1 MENRQQKAVMTS
13 LPKFDYLY
21 TDGGV
26 FKYKDSYGTFSVFLL
41 FEHKRQLYERKIS
54 FLCSAISF
62 LIHAAN
68 TMKMSGLCFESHFS
82 GKRPLSVCVS
92 LFAHQQERFW
102 CLLFSWEVAHFLFC
116 LAKNANAILPATNLT
131 CSLNYIRVILLKF
144 LIHYQVLQHS
154 NAIFYLPLFLHYL
167 ISIYIKLN

>member
-1 MENRQQKAVMTS
+1 MAR
-13 LPKFDYLY
+13 FLY
-21 TDGGV
+21 FYCLNT
-26 FKYKDSYGTFSVFLL
+26 KS
-41 FEHKRQLYERKIS
+41 QLYEHKIS
-54 FLCSAISF
+54 LLCSAISF

-82 GKRPLSVCVS
+82 GKWPLSVCVS
-92 LFAHQQERFW
+92 LSVHQQERLG

-116 LAKNANAILPATNLT
+116 LPKNANAISPATSIT

-144 LIHYQVLQHS
+144 LIHYQVLQQS